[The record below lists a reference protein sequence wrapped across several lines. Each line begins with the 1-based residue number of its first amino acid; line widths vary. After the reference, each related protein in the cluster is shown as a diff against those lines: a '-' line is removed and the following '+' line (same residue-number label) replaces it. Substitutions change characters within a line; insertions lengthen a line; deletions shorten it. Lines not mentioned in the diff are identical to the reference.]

1 MLNRLLGI
9 IYILMNKGTVTA
21 GELAERFEVS
31 VRTIYRDIET
41 LSMAGIPVY
50 ARKGKNGGISLTEQ
64 FVLNKMLVSEQE
76 QAEILAALTGL
87 QETGAQTEQETLQKL
102 GEFFQTEPL
111 QWVSI
116 DLADWSGR
124 RQELYG
130 QLKEAVLHKKKIKF
144 DYYGQ
149 NGEMSG
155 RKVWPVQLLFKEYT
169 WYLKAFCESRK
180 AMRLF
185 KVLRMKRVEVLE
197 EIFELS
203 DECETRFQNIESAV
217 KTDDILKRMDTT
229 LLLLIDKKEAYRVY
243 DRFEEEDI
251 TVLEN
256 GDFLVK
262 ARYLVDDWVYG
273 MILSFGPSAKVLEP
287 EFVKE
292 EIKNRLEMMRE
303 MYKLEKNEA
312 RDIE

>member
-116 DLADWSGR
+116 DLSDWSGR
-124 RQELYG
+124 RQELY
-130 QLKEAVLHKKKIKF
+130 
-144 DYYGQ
+144 
-149 NGEMSG
+149 
-155 RKVWPVQLLFKEYT
+155 
-169 WYLKAFCESRK
+169 
-180 AMRLF
+180 
-185 KVLRMKRVEVLE
+185 
-197 EIFELS
+197 
-203 DECETRFQNIESAV
+203 
-217 KTDDILKRMDTT
+217 
-229 LLLLIDKKEAYRVY
+229 
-243 DRFEEEDI
+243 
-251 TVLEN
+251 
-256 GDFLVK
+256 
-262 ARYLVDDWVYG
+262 
-273 MILSFGPSAKVLEP
+273 
-287 EFVKE
+287 
-292 EIKNRLEMMRE
+292 
-303 MYKLEKNEA
+303 
-312 RDIE
+312 